1 MRLFTEEECR
11 RAVGLPFEIQQQL
24 RSGDFAFI
32 TEMGRQLQIDEQV
45 LCSANYMV
53 NVFFIRRSYL
63 SYDRH
68 IVSTAALMLAC
79 KTHNY
84 KRQNKRLYPNTF
96 ASTYHSVLHKRLHFT
111 SERQPPVFDDAL
123 KGEYLVKIFKA
134 EFKLLK
140 TLEFDV
146 DFDQPLYHLGYIID
160 TLYTNIEDKTVFMT
174 MARVMAN
181 ESLRSIAPLC
191 IKPIGVATAC
201 VVLAG
206 VICNLPRPQNLVIN
220 NADVWWT
227 VISPDLT
234 LAEITQAIR
243 LIMEALT
250 LK

>member
-1 MRLFTEEECR
+1 MKLFTEDECR

-45 LCSANYMV
+45 LCTANYMV
-53 NVFFIRRSYL
+53 NVFFLRRSYL

-79 KTHNY
+79 KTHNF
-84 KRQNKRLYPNTF
+84 KRQGKRIYPNTF
-96 ASTYHSVLHKRLHFT
+96 ASTYHSVLHRRLHST

-123 KGEYLVKIFKA
+123 KVEYLVKIFKA

-146 DFDQPLYHLGYIID
+146 DIDQPLFYLESIINK
-160 TLYTNIEDKTVFMT
+160 LYTNIEDKAIFLT

-181 ESLRSIAPLC
+181 ESMRSIAPLC
-191 IKPIGVATAC
+191 IRTIAVALAC

-206 VICNLPRPQNLVIN
+206 VICNLPRPQHLVLV
-220 NADVWWT
+220 NA
-227 VISPDLT
+227 
-234 LAEITQAIR
+234 
-243 LIMEALT
+243 EA
-250 LK
+250 

>member
-1 MRLFTEEECR
+1 MKLFSEEDCR

-53 NVFFIRRSYL
+53 NIFFIRRSYL
-63 SYDRH
+63 NYDRH

-84 KRQNKRLYPNTF
+84 KRQNKRIYPSIF
-96 ASTYHSVLHKRLHFT
+96 ASTYHSVLHRRLHTTF
-111 SERQPPVFDDAL
+111 ERQPPVFDEAL
-123 KGEYLVKIFKA
+123 KTEYLIKIFKA

-146 DFDQPLYHLGYIID
+146 DIDQPLNYLESIISK
-160 TLYTNIEDKTVFMT
+160 LYTNIEDKNVFLT
-174 MARVMAN
+174 MSRVMAN
-181 ESLRSIAPLC
+181 ESMRSIAPLC

-206 VICNLPRPQNLVIN
+206 VICNLPRPQNLVLI
-220 NADVWWT
+220 NADIWWT
-227 VISPDLT
+227 VISPELT
-234 LAEITQAIR
+234 LPEITQAIR

>member
-1 MRLFTEEECR
+1 MKLFTEEDCR

-32 TEMGRQLQIDEQV
+32 TEMGRQLQIDEHV
-45 LCSANYMV
+45 LCTANYMV
-53 NVFFIRRSYL
+53 NLFFIRRSYL
-63 SYDRH
+63 NYDRH

-79 KTHNY
+79 KSHNY
-84 KRQNKRLYPNTF
+84 KRLNKKIYPNTF
-96 ASTYHSVLHKRLHFT
+96 ASTYHSVLHRRLHST
-111 SERQPPVFDDAL
+111 SERQPPVFDDTL
-123 KGEYLVKIFKA
+123 KTEYLVKIFKA

-146 DFDQPLYHLGYIID
+146 DIDQPLYYLESIINK
-160 TLYTNIEDKTVFMT
+160 LYTNIEDKTMFLT
-174 MARVMAN
+174 MARVMTN
-181 ESLRSIAPLC
+181 ESMRSIAPLC
-191 IKPIGVATAC
+191 IRTLGVAVAC

-206 VICNLPRPQNLVIN
+206 VICNLPRPQNLVLI

>member
-1 MRLFTEEECR
+1 MKLFIEDDCR

-32 TEMGRQLQIDEQV
+32 TEVGRQLQIDEQV

-53 NVFFIRRSYL
+53 NVFFTRRSYL

-68 IVSTAALMLAC
+68 ILSTAAIMLAC
-79 KTHNY
+79 KIHNY
-84 KRQNKRLYPNTF
+84 KRQNKRIYPNSF
-96 ASTYHSVLHKRLHFT
+96 ASTYHSVLHRRLHST

-123 KGEYLVKIFKA
+123 KADYLVKIFKA

-146 DFDQPLYHLGYIID
+146 DIDQPLYYVEEIINK
-160 TLYTNIEDKTVFMT
+160 LYVNIDEKTVFLT
-174 MARVMAN
+174 MSRVMAN
-181 ESLRSIAPLC
+181 ESMRSIAPLC
-191 IKPIGVATAC
+191 VRPLGVATAC

-206 VICNLPRPQNLVIN
+206 VICNLPRPQNLVQIN
-220 NADVWWT
+220 TDAWWT
-227 VISPDLT
+227 TISSDLT
-234 LAEITQAIR
+234 LAEVTQAIR